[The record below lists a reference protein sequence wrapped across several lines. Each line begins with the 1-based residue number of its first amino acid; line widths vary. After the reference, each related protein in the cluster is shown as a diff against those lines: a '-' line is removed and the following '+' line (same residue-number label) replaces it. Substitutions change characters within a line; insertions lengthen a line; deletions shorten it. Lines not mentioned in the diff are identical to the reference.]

1 MNKTIKSHGGILVR
15 SMEALNG
22 FREKYSYWPF
32 VLEADAGTI
41 AVLATGCLTP
51 LGFFLLQSKID
62 LVEGGE
68 GQILAKG
75 RDGDVFNY
83 GEEGWQSESAHRH
96 DAQTWLGLSDEGTD
110 AV

>member
-1 MNKTIKSHGGILVR
+1 MNRTIKSRGGILVR

-22 FREKYSYWPF
+22 FKTKYGYWPS

-41 AVLATGCLTP
+41 AVLATECLTP

-68 GQILAKG
+68 GHILSKG
-75 RDGDVFNY
+75 EVGDVFNY
-83 GEEGWQSESAHRH
+83 GDEGWQSESGHRH
-96 DAQTWLGLSDEGTD
+96 DAQTWLGLDDEPD
-110 AV
+110 